1 MLRWMMLLMTLSL
14 MAPLATP
21 GASDGDGAAEPRV
34 RGTASYHERLALP
47 AGALFEATLADFAR
61 ADAPAEP
68 LGRVTLDGSS
78 GPPFAFAIP
87 YDPARIDPRGRY
99 AVRARITLDGQLL
112 FTSDTVHPVISGG
125 HPDTVDI
132 PLRQV
137 GPPHGLRL
145 PATFRGVLP
154 CADCSGVRH
163 HLDLWADN
171 VFHLRR
177 EWLERGL
184 VRDDL
189 GRWRYA
195 PARRALILTG
205 GAEML
210 LQFEVVGPNEL
221 RALDLQGNPIES
233 ALDYGL
239 RSDGTLTPTEL
250 ATFFTGELRYLADA
264 ASFSE
269 CLTGRRYPVAFEA
282 DWPSAERAY
291 LAAVAE
297 PGGPLHTSFEGLLV
311 ERPKMD
317 GEGTV
322 PTLVVSR
329 FINVWPGQSCGRD
342 RAQTHPFGGP
352 TPPE

>member
-1 MLRWMMLLMTLSL
+1 MRTSARLLMALSL
-14 MAPLATP
+14 MAPLAATW
-21 GASDGDGAAEPRV
+21 GQDQAPRSV
-34 RGTASYHERLALP
+34 RGTALYAEPIALP
-47 AGALFEATLADFAR
+47 PGAVFEATLADVAR

-68 LGRVTLDGSS
+68 LGRVTLDGSE
-78 GPPFAFAIP
+78 GPPFAFSIP

-112 FTSDTVHPVISGG
+112 FTSDTLHPVISGG
-125 HPDTVDI
+125 HPDTVEI

-145 PATFRGVLP
+145 PASFRGVLP
-154 CADCSGVRH
+154 CADCPGLSH
-163 HLDLWADN
+163 HLDLWPDN

-189 GRWRYA
+189 GRWRYE
-195 PARRALILTG
+195 PARRALVLIG
-205 GAEML
+205 GAEMPL
-210 LQFEVVGPNEL
+210 HYEVIGPAEL
-221 RALDLQGNPIES
+221 RQLDLQGNPIDS
-233 ALDYGL
+233 PLDYGL

-250 ATFFTGELRYLADA
+250 ATFFGGTLRYMADA
-264 ASFSE
+264 ASFIE

-297 PGGPLHTSFEGLLV
+297 PGGPLHTTFDGLLV

-317 GEGTV
+317 GEGTE
-322 PTLVVSR
+322 PTLVVTR
-329 FINVWPGQSCGRD
+329 FIGVWPNQGC
-342 RAQTHPFGGP
+342 AGGP
-352 TPPE
+352 PQPETPRR